1 MTIEADAKAWI
12 GRTQDRQDVASARLL
27 SEFEATLQPHL
38 ATSEGVPLGFHWC
51 LCPDILPDDK
61 LGQDGHP
68 QLGIFLPET
77 GLPRRMWAG
86 GEINYHGVIR
96 VGDSVRRFSTIEEVV
111 FKDGKSGKLCFVT
124 VRHHYSVNGRLL
136 IDDRQDIV
144 YRAESALGG
153 APQASA
159 PIEAPKNAVKIIA
172 TPTLLFR
179 YSAMTFNG
187 HRIHYD
193 EPYAT
198 IVEHYPGLVVHGPM
212 QATLM
217 LNLAATRLG
226 RPPKRFSYRGV
237 TPLNC
242 GQTFYV
248 DARKNAGGGFDT
260 QVINASGNTTM
271 TGSVN

>member
-1 MTIEADAKAWI
+1 MTNETEAKAWI
-12 GRTQDRQDVASARLL
+12 GSTRDRNDVASRRLVA
-27 SEFEATLQPHL
+27 EFEATLQPHL
-38 ATSEGVPLGFHWC
+38 ATAEGVPLGFHWC
-51 LCPDILPDDK
+51 LCPDILPGDK
-61 LGQDGHP
+61 LGGDGHP
-68 QLGIFLPET
+68 LLGMFLPET

-86 GEINYHGVIR
+86 GEITYHGLIR
-96 VGDSVRRFSTIEEVV
+96 VGDNVRRVSTIEDVV

-124 VRHHYSVNGRLL
+124 VRHHYSVGEFLV

-144 YRAESALGG
+144 YRAESAPGG
-153 APQASA
+153 AEQAA
-159 PIEAPKNAVKIIA
+159 ATVEAPAGAVKITA

-198 IVEHYPGLVVHGPM
+198 SVEHYPGLVVHGPL

-226 RPPKRFSYRGV
+226 HPPKRFSYRGV
-237 TPLNC
+237 NPLIC
-242 GQTFYV
+242 DQFFYV
-248 DARKNAGGGFDT
+248 DASKNPTGGLDT
-260 QVINASGNTTM
+260 QVINASGNITM
-271 TGSVN
+271 TGRAD

>member
-1 MTIEADAKAWI
+1 MTNETEAKGWI
-12 GRTQDRQDVASARLL
+12 GRTLDRLDVASLRLVA
-27 SEFEATLQPHL
+27 EFEATLQPHL
-38 ATSEGVPLGFHWC
+38 ATTEGVPLGFHWC

-61 LGQDGHP
+61 LGKDGHP
-68 QLGIFLPET
+68 LLGILLPET

-86 GEINYHGVIR
+86 GEITYHGVIR
-96 VGDSVRRFSTIEEVV
+96 IGDNVKRISTIEDVV

-124 VRHHYSVNGRLL
+124 VRHHYSVGRTLM

-153 APQASA
+153 AAQAA
-159 PIEAPKNAVKIIA
+159 DPVEVPEGAVKITA

-193 EPYAT
+193 EPYARS
-198 IVEHYPGLVVHGPM
+198 IEHYPGLVVHGPM

-217 LNLAATRLG
+217 LNLAANRLG
-226 RPPKRFSYRGV
+226 RPPKRFRYRGV
-237 TPLNC
+237 NPLIC
-242 GQTFYV
+242 SQAFYV
-248 DARKNAGGGFDT
+248 DASKNSVGGLDT
-260 QVINASGNTTM
+260 QVINASGKTTM
-271 TGSVN
+271 TGSVD

>member
-1 MTIEADAKAWI
+1 MTNETEAKAWI
-12 GRTQDRQDVASARLL
+12 GRTLDRQDVASARLVA
-27 SEFEATLQPHL
+27 EFEATLQPHL
-38 ATSEGVPLGFHWC
+38 SPTEGVPLGFHWC
-51 LCPDILPDDK
+51 LCPDILPNDR
-61 LGQDGHP
+61 LGTDGHP
-68 QLGIFLPET
+68 LLGIFLPET

-96 VGDSVRRFSTIEEVV
+96 VGDSVKRVSIIEDVV

-124 VRHHYSVNGRLL
+124 VRHHYSVNGTFV
-136 IDDRQDIV
+136 IDERQDIV

-153 APQASA
+153 ASQAMTLIQGPNGA
-159 PIEAPKNAVKIIA
+159 MKITP

-193 EPYAT
+193 EPYARL
-198 IVEHYPGLVVHGPM
+198 VEHYPGLVVHGPM

-217 LNLAATRLG
+217 LNLAAKLLG

-237 TPLNC
+237 NPLIC
-242 GQTFYV
+242 GQAFYV
-248 DARKNAGGGFDT
+248 DTNKNSKGGLDT
-260 QVINASGNTTM
+260 KVINGIGNITM
-271 TGSVN
+271 TGIVD